1 MNDWGDGWP
10 HCRSINHTGATGVH
24 VRCPL
29 RWEVSR
35 PAESGLEATFLEFPS
50 TCGHF
55 LARAWSN
62 WGAAMS
68 PPHPT
73 IHSPVLTH
81 PIPQG
86 GALTCGHLGHTP

>member
-68 PPHPT
+68 PP
-73 IHSPVLTH
+73 
-81 PIPQG
+81 
-86 GALTCGHLGHTP
+86 TPPYTLRS

>member
-1 MNDWGDGWP
+1 MASLPQHKP
-10 HCRSINHTGATGVH
+10 HRGAGVY
-24 VRCPL
+24 VRRPL

-68 PPHPT
+68 PP
-73 IHSPVLTH
+73 
-81 PIPQG
+81 
-86 GALTCGHLGHTP
+86 TPPYTLRS